1 MAVNTDVRL
10 ALALSLVLG
19 ACGSSA
25 SPGSAGSPTA
35 TASSK
40 TASPSSSS
48 ASSCQPTTTRD
59 ASGVITVDGK
69 IGVVG
74 ETSTPAATAMDEP
87 LLIVRRGTVE
97 RDRVALRFQNLES
110 SAPAAWVDYGVTAHP
125 RPSPWGAFTFEA
137 GWKPIGFADSCWRL
151 VVDGTDSGLVLHV
164 RP

>member
-1 MAVNTDVRL
+1 
-10 ALALSLVLG
+10 
-19 ACGSSA
+19 
-25 SPGSAGSPTA
+25 
-35 TASSK
+35 
-40 TASPSSSS
+40 
-48 ASSCQPTTTRD
+48 
-59 ASGVITVDGK
+59 VITADGK

-110 SAPAAWVDYGVTAHP
+110 SAPATWVDYGVTAHP

-137 GWKPIGFADSCWRL
+137 GWKPIGFAGSCWRL
-151 VVDGTDSGLVLHV
+151 LIDGTDSGLILYV